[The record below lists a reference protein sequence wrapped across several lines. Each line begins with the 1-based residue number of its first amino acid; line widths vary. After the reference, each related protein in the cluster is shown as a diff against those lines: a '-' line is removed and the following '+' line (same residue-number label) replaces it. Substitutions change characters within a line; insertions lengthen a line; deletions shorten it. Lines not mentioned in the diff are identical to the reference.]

1 MFTGFGRGALTGC
14 GYASKTAGLGEPS
27 EVHPTSGTK
36 LDEQLFYN
44 PTATMSLARGER
56 VYFDLDNGNIEPAG
70 VGQEIDDAP
79 RPALTSAF
87 VGDIL
92 ERPAR
97 EVAHPPVAP
106 SLIANVNGFPA
117 HKKRKPR
124 VSAFKRE
131 RFANEDAKPK
141 EAIQRTEDVKK
152 ERVHITGARGQEDD
166 EKRQI
171 DQENKKRLANMTNE
185 EIEQEQRE
193 LLMSLPSSLVQ
204 RLLGRANVADGSNEK
219 DWDVPKDSVP
229 ENFEIR
235 ENEAITESMKIQKLL
250 GRADVADGSN
260 EEDWDAPKETGSETP
275 VARERESKAVSTK
288 KVAFVEPSPAQS
300 ELPTSTDPAVPG
312 AELAEE
318 HSSIHFPRPTQPPD
332 LDPNDRAFLQNL
344 HEKYFPNLAY
354 DPSTLSWMTPIDPA
368 DTKSPYHPSHQ
379 AFNARDLRFD
389 FKGALLAPS
398 VAREIP
404 VDQGLHHHAEAPEA
418 AGYTIAE
425 LAIMGRSSVAAQRCV
440 AFQTLGRVLYRLGRG
455 EFGIE
460 RVRRKTDGPVQVVKN
475 PNVEE
480 EEVDE
485 DETEVDMEDAG
496 SAMASGLWKEV
507 ESGKVVETLTEEA
520 NKSKG
525 HLTSRTFAQ
534 EALWNW
540 RRGGGRK
547 RAAV

>member
-1 MFTGFGRGALTGC
+1 MVC
-14 GYASKTAGLGEPS
+14 LGEPS
-27 EVHPTSGTK
+27 EVPPSFGTQ
-36 LDEQLFYN
+36 LDGQLFYN
-44 PTATMSLARGER
+44 RTTAMSLARGER
-56 VYFDLDNGNIEPAG
+56 VYFDFDNGNIEPAG
-70 VGQEIDDAP
+70 AGQEHDDEP
-79 RPALTSAF
+79 PLALASAF

-106 SLIANVNGFPA
+106 SPTANVNGFPA

-124 VSAFKRE
+124 VSAFKR
-131 RFANEDAKPK
+131 RRVANEDAMPK
-141 EAIQRTEDVKK
+141 EGIQQTESVKE
-152 ERVHITGARGQEDD
+152 ERVHIKGSRGQEDD

-171 DQENKKRLANMTNE
+171 DQENRQKLLNMTSE

-193 LLMSLPSSLVQ
+193 LLESLPPSLVQ
-204 RLLGRANVADGSNEK
+204 RLLGRANIADGSNEK
-219 DWDVPKDSVP
+219 DWDVPKEFVP
-229 ENFEIR
+229 ENPEVR
-235 ENEAITESMKIQKLL
+235 EREGKTESTKIQKLS
-250 GRADVADGSN
+250 RRVDVTDGSN
-260 EEDWDAPKETGSETP
+260 EGDWDVPEGPWSETP
-275 VARERESKAVSTK
+275 VATESEGKGESTK
-288 KVAFVEPSPAQS
+288 KVAFVEPLSAQP
-300 ELPTSTDPAVPG
+300 EPRTFTDPAVPG

-318 HSSIHFPRPTQPPD
+318 YSSIHFPRPTQPPD
-332 LDPNDRAFLQNL
+332 LDPNDNAFLQNL

-368 DTKSPYHPSHQ
+368 DTDSPYHPSHQ

-398 VAREIP
+398 AAREIP
-404 VDQGLHHHAEAPEA
+404 VDQGLHHHADAPEA

-425 LAIMGRSSVAAQRCV
+425 LAIMARSSVAAQRCV

-455 EFGIE
+455 EYGIE

-475 PNVEE
+475 PNVKED
-480 EEVDE
+480 EVDE
-485 DETEVDMEDAG
+485 DDIEVDMEDAG

-507 ESGKVVETLTEEA
+507 EDGKVVETLTEEA